1 MPSIRVRRVRCG
13 VYEYEKG
20 GAIKFAQTVALAFAT
35 WMGVLALLLA
45 IAAPAEAKKKRK
57 PVEKPVE
64 DLVLDSP
71 NREPLTLVISLSD
84 QELDLYQGTTLIISS
99 RVSTGMSG
107 YETKPGVF
115 SILQKKRHHHSNM
128 FSNAPMPWMQRL
140 TRSGTALHAGVVPN
154 YPASHGCIRL
164 PFSFAPKLYKVT
176 AIGGNVVIAQNRP
189 VPKLIEHPNLFQPN
203 QLSQQTNDASGSP
216 AEDAALSPEKRGAI
230 TDSSSK
236 VATEES
242 TELGTAGRLNTE
254 ATNEGD
260 HAIGTTTSE
269 DARSHA
275 IDPSM
280 TSNTGG
286 PAGAKNHSISP
297 LRILVTRRTKRD
309 HIIGVQRML
318 SSLGYLKP
326 QKFTGRLGKETV
338 TAIKAFQRA
347 NDMRETETFTDDFAK
362 KVYEVAGKEEPAE
375 GHLFVRQDFRR
386 VFDVP
391 VVLRRSNQPLGTHIY
406 TAMKF
411 ETGDIR
417 ANWMAISVEGGESA
431 SALDRIEIPTEVRQ
445 KISEMLTPGS
455 SLIIADTSANSAILP
470 EGDDFLVA
478 AKDTASNTGTPKA
491 KQATKQA
498 KAKKAKVKQAKA
510 APNAAKPRTAARI
523 VRKRERLAWRYY
535 AYEPPRRFR
544 RQRFYS
550 RW

>member
-1 MPSIRVRRVRCG
+1 MPSIRVRRVRYG

-64 DLVLDSP
+64 DLVLNSP
-71 NREPLTLVISLSD
+71 NREPLTLVISLTD

-230 TDSSSK
+230 TDSLSK
-236 VATEES
+236 VATDES
-242 TELGTAGRLNTE
+242 TGLGTAGRLNTE

-417 ANWMAISVEGGESA
+417 ANWMAISVEGGGNRRAHS
-431 SALDRIEIPTEVRQ
+431 T
-445 KISEMLTPGS
+445 GS
-455 SLIIADTSANSAILP
+455 KFQLRY
-470 EGDDFLVA
+470 
-478 AKDTASNTGTPKA
+478 AKRF
-491 KQATKQA
+491 
-498 KAKKAKVKQAKA
+498 
-510 APNAAKPRTAARI
+510 PRC
-523 VRKRERLAWRYY
+523 
-535 AYEPPRRFR
+535 
-544 RQRFYS
+544 
-550 RW
+550 